1 MSPFAPATPPA
12 IQNELDAG
20 ERILWTAQP
29 DAARLKQRALGTAAI
44 GVLALAFMLFWLW
57 GASTPLRT
65 QLGRGVSPDSNAI
78 IFPACGL
85 IGLAFA
91 VLLML
96 APWLEGAKAP
106 RTFYALTD
114 KRALIV
120 IEGGRTQ
127 VKSVAPSEFSLQ
139 RNDNSD
145 GRGDL
150 VLKREVSGGG
160 RNRTVEE
167 IGFFG
172 IENVREVE
180 RLARE
185 LAQKTR

>member
-1 MSPFAPATPPA
+1 MSPFTPATPPA

-20 ERILWTAQP
+20 ERVLWTAQP
-29 DAARLKQRALGTAAI
+29 DAARLKQRARGTAAL
-44 GVLALAFMLFWLW
+44 GVLAFSFLLFWIW
-57 GASTPLRT
+57 GASAPLRT
-65 QLGRGVSPDSNAI
+65 QLGAGKSPDLNAI
-78 IFPACGL
+78 IFPAFGL
-85 IGLAFA
+85 VGLAFA

-96 APWLEGAKAP
+96 APWLEGANAP

-120 IEGGRTQ
+120 VGAQ

-139 RNDNSD
+139 RNELSN

-150 VLKREVSGGG
+150 ILKREDSGGG

-180 RLARE
+180 RLAR
-185 LAQKTR
+185 QIRP

>member
-1 MSPFAPATPPA
+1 MSFSPLIPPA

-20 ERILWTAQP
+20 ERVLWTAQP
-29 DAARLKQRALGTAAI
+29 DAARLKQRARGTAAM
-44 GVLALAFMLFWLW
+44 GVLAFAFMLFWLW

-65 QLGRGVSPDSNAI
+65 QLGAGKSPDL
-78 IFPACGL
+78 PAMLFSAFGL
-85 IGLAFA
+85 IGLAFT
-91 VLLML
+91 VLLMIS
-96 APWLEGAKAP
+96 PWLEGAKAP

-120 IEGGRTQ
+120 VEGGRTK
-127 VKSVAPSEFSLQ
+127 VKSVMPSEFSLQ
-139 RNDNSD
+139 RNDSSN

-150 VLKREVSGGG
+150 VLKCEVSGGG

-167 IGFFG
+167 IGLFG
-172 IENVREVE
+172 IENAREIE

-185 LAQKTR
+185 LAQNAR

>member
-1 MSPFAPATPPA
+1 MSPFTPATPPA

-20 ERILWTAQP
+20 ERVLWTAQP
-29 DAARLKQRALGTAAI
+29 DPTRLKQRARGTAIMGA
-44 GVLALAFMLFWLW
+44 LAFAFMLFWLC

-65 QLGRGVSPDSNAI
+65 QLGRGVSPDLNAI
-78 IFPACGL
+78 LFPAFGL
-85 IGLAFA
+85 IGLGFTF
-91 VLLML
+91 LLML
-96 APWLEGAKAP
+96 APWLEGAKSP

-120 IEGGRTQ
+120 VGTKI
-127 VKSVAPSEFSLQ
+127 KSVAPSEFSLQ
-139 RNDNSD
+139 RNDTSN

-150 VLKREVSGGG
+150 ILKREVRGGG

-172 IENVREVE
+172 IENAREVE
-180 RLARE
+180 RLARQ
-185 LAQKTR
+185 LAQRS